1 MGLYS
6 TGVIDDCFESSG
18 DDEVVLR
25 VHVQPGS
32 GRSAMVGKHGNAL
45 KVRVAAPPV
54 GGRANEALLALV
66 AQTLGLKGEQ
76 VTLLSGES
84 SRTKRVKIT
93 GLDTDGVRQLLDDA
107 VAAGNAGPGRGVR
120 RSAH

>member
-1 MGLYS
+1 M
-6 TGVIDDCFESSG
+6 IDDCFESSG

>member
-93 GLDTDGVRQLLDDA
+93 GLDADGVRQLLDDA

>member
-1 MGLYS
+1 
-6 TGVIDDCFESSG
+6 VIDECFESTG

-25 VHVQPGS
+25 VHVQPGT

-66 AQTLGLKGEQ
+66 AATLGVKGDQ
-76 VTLLSGES
+76 VTLLSGDS
-84 SRTKRVKIT
+84 SRSKRVKVT
-93 GLDTDGVRQLLDDA
+93 GIEPDAARHLLEDA
-107 VAAGNAGPGRGVR
+107 VAAGNAPPGGGVR
-120 RSAH
+120 RSAR